1 MMEAEVGVR
10 PLLEGAMSQ
19 GIQGPLEAGEGR
31 ELILSQSLQKTH
43 VPVCQHLNY
52 SH

>member
-1 MMEAEVGVR
+1 MMEAEVGEAIA
-10 PLLEGAMSQ
+10 EGAMSQ

-31 ELILSQSLQKTH
+31 ELILSQSLLENTCS
-43 VPVCQHLNY
+43 VCQHLNY